1 MCSPASGPK
10 KEKKKKDDEEELSA
24 TLCFVFIL
32 YNCVCQCE
40 PTLLCVYSV
49 EPVAAINNLYVAL
62 GNPVLPGW
70 VAAGGDPCGEAWQ
83 GVVCNNTEIIRM
95 YGNPFS

>member
-1 MCSPASGPK
+1 MFCV
-10 KEKKKKDDEEELSA
+10 D
-24 TLCFVFIL
+24 
-32 YNCVCQCE
+32 NCVCQFE
-40 PTLLCVYSV
+40 QTFLCVDSV

-70 VAAGGDPCGEAWQ
+70 VAAGGDPCGEGWQ
-83 GVVCNNTEIIRM
+83 GVACNNTEIIRM